1 MTPLPRGSRRAPL
14 VAGAALL
21 AALCLAGIG
30 APWLAPPPAAQDL
43 AHRIEGPSPGHP
55 LGRDDL
61 GRDVLS
67 RLLWGA
73 RTSLPVALAV
83 VLLSALAGTLLGG
96 LAGVSGGPLDAALVA
111 LMDLLLAFPGVL
123 LAIAIIAVR
132 GPGIGSLLA
141 ALSLL
146 GWVTFARLAR
156 GEALRLRRRTFVDA
170 ARASGA
176 GRGRILARHLLP
188 HLAAPAVVQA
198 TFALG
203 GVIVAEAGLSF
214 LGLGVPPPAATWGG
228 MLREGTQHL
237 LDAPRLALLPGAAI
251 AATMLGAQWLGE
263 GLGGRDDA
271 ARA

>member
-1 MTPLPRGSRRAPL
+1 ML
-14 VAGAALL
+14 AGAAILGT
-21 AALCLAGIG
+21 LCLAGLL
-30 APWLAPPPAAQDL
+30 APWLAPHPPAAQDL
-43 AHRIEGPSPGHP
+43 AHRIEGPSLHHP

-73 RTSLPVALAV
+73 RTSLPVALGV
-83 VLLSALAGTLLGG
+83 VLFSALAGTVAGG
-96 LAGVSGGPLDAALVA
+96 LAGAAGGAADAALVA

-123 LAIAIIAVR
+123 LAIALIAVR
-132 GPGIGSLLA
+132 GPGIGSLVT

-146 GWVTFARLAR
+146 GWVVFARLAR
-156 GEALRLRRRTFVDA
+156 GEALRLRRLPFVDA

-176 GRGRILARHLLP
+176 GRGRVLARHLLP
-188 HLAAPAVVQA
+188 HLAPPAAVQA
-198 TFALG
+198 AFALG

-237 LDAPRLALLPGAAI
+237 LDAPRLTLLPGAAI
-251 AATMLGAQWLGE
+251 ALTMLGAQWLGE
-263 GLGGRDDA
+263 GLGGRSDA
-271 ARA
+271 ARV